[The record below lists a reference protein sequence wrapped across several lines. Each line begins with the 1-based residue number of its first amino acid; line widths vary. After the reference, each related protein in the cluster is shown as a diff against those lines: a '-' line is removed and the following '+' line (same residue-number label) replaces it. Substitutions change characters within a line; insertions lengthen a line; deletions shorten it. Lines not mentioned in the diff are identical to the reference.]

1 LECWIEGRNRPAK
14 TTTAREESQAVAG
27 ELLGL
32 D

>member
-1 LECWIEGRNRPAK
+1 MPAK

>member
-1 LECWIEGRNRPAK
+1 MPAK

-27 ELLGL
+27 DLLGL